1 MRGATLNLKSTVLV
15 RLTTIR
21 MLKAA
26 HHCRFFVAALVVL
39 SGCATTRTVAPS
51 AAADHAGAAVANEAN
66 VLADEMRNWAAANGT
81 YLKRTWGVDVVGVRL
96 LSSEWMLEF
105 KYRVLDPDKAAPLLD
120 QHAKPY
126 LVDDVSGA
134 RLAVPAME
142 NVGELRQHT
151 TPDANR
157 IYFMIFGNA
166 DKIVP
171 RGGHVS
177 VVIGQFQA
185 SGLPVQ

>member
-1 MRGATLNLKSTVLV
+1 
-15 RLTTIR
+15 

-26 HHCRFFVAALVVL
+26 HHCRFFVAALAVL
-39 SGCATTRTVAPS
+39 SGCTTTRTVPPS
-51 AAADHAGAAVANEAN
+51 AAADRAGAAVANEAN

-166 DKIVP
+166 NKIVP

>member
-1 MRGATLNLKSTVLV
+1 MSSFTLRRYCLL
-15 RLTTIR
+15 
-21 MLKAA
+21 
-26 HHCRFFVAALVVL
+26 AALTFLSACTAPRVVQ
-39 SGCATTRTVAPS
+39 APQ
-51 AAADHAGAAVANEAN
+51 APPAGQAEAIRANELQN
-66 VLADEMRNWAAANGT
+66 DMRSWAAANGT

-96 LSSEWMLEF
+96 VSSDWMLEF
-105 KYRVLDPDKAAPLLD
+105 KYRVLDPAKAAPLLD
-120 QHAKPY
+120 QHVKPY
-126 LVDDVSGA
+126 LVDDASGA

-166 DKIVP
+166 EKIVP

-177 VVIGQFQA
+177 VVIGEFQA